1 MIRDYEEKDKASV
14 NVLGQILKDNFD
26 VEKRNSFENV
36 LVYLLDGEVV
46 GFIEYMKMYEVVEI
60 EYIVVSPE
68 HRRKGI
74 GKSLIIDAISSK
86 DVEKAILEV
95 KKSNIGAI
103 EFYKKLGFSSI
114 RVIKNYYEASEDAI
128 AMEMIK

>member
-14 NVLGQILKDNFD
+14 NALGQTLKDNFD
-26 VEKRNSFENV
+26 VEKRNAFEKV
-36 LVYLLDGEVV
+36 LVYVLDDEVV

-60 EYIVVSPE
+60 EYIVVSE
-68 HRRKGI
+68 DNRRKGI

-128 AMEMIK
+128 AMEMKK

>member
-14 NVLGQILKDNFD
+14 NALGQTLKDNFD
-26 VEKRNSFENV
+26 VEKRNAFEKV
-36 LVYLLDGEVV
+36 LVYVLDGEVV

-60 EYIVVSPE
+60 EYIVVSE
-68 HRRKGI
+68 NSRRKGI